1 MILTLDLKNVQNKSI
16 PLPFAACLVA
26 CLKKKALESRE
37 KPRCDSFFFF
47 CFFCFFFFC
56 FMLLRLQPIVECRVS
71 RLVVSSAENIESK
84 DLTTTTDH
92 HPKNKVRDNRKR
104 SSSSNNSK
112 AASSS

>member
-47 CFFCFFFFC
+47 FSF
-56 FMLLRLQPIVECRVS
+56 LLLLLQPIVECRVS

-84 DLTTTTDH
+84 DLTTTTTH

-104 SSSSNNSK
+104 SSSNNNSK

>member
-47 CFFCFFFFC
+47 FFFFFFC
-56 FMLLRLQPIVECRVS
+56 FLLLLLQPIGECRVS

-84 DLTTTTDH
+84 DLTTTTD
-92 HPKNKVRDNRKR
+92 
-104 SSSSNNSK
+104 STL
-112 AASSS
+112 

>member
-47 CFFCFFFFC
+47 FFFLFFCF
-56 FMLLRLQPIVECRVS
+56 LLLLLQPIGECRVS

-84 DLTTTTDH
+84 DLTTTTD
-92 HPKNKVRDNRKR
+92 
-104 SSSSNNSK
+104 STL
-112 AASSS
+112 

>member
-47 CFFCFFFFC
+47 FFLFFCF
-56 FMLLRLQPIVECRVS
+56 LLLLLQPIGECRVS

-84 DLTTTTDH
+84 DLTTTTD
-92 HPKNKVRDNRKR
+92 
-104 SSSSNNSK
+104 STL
-112 AASSS
+112 